1 MALENYNPPTTPW
14 LECVYDSPLYGVYN
28 KPPGLLSVPG
38 RLAEMH
44 DSLVSRVRETH
55 PEAQPVH
62 RLDML
67 TSGLMVIAYDK
78 EAEKHLKRQ
87 FSERTPKKKYEA
99 LVYGKLRHQQ
109 GKIDQPLICDWPN
122 RPRQIICPN
131 SGKPSQTLFRLLSY
145 EGVFSR
151 LELTPI
157 TGRSHQ
163 LRVHMQYLQHPILGD
178 EFYAHEQAF
187 AAAKR
192 LCLHAKLLTLTDPET
207 LQEKTFTSDVEF

>member
-1 MALENYNPPTTPW
+1 MALESYNPPRSPW
-14 LECVYDSPLYGVYN
+14 LECVYDSALYGVYN

-44 DSLVSRVRETH
+44 DSLVSRVRENH

-87 FSERTPKKKYEA
+87 FSERTPQKKYEA
-99 LVYGKLRHQQ
+99 LLYGKLKHRL
-109 GKIDQPLICDWPN
+109 GKVDQPLICDWPN
-122 RPRQIICPN
+122 RPRQIICPIN
-131 SGKPSQTLFRLLSY
+131 GKPSQTLFKLLGH
-145 EGVFSR
+145 EGEFSR
-151 LELTPI
+151 VELTPV

-178 EFYAHEQAF
+178 EFYAHE
-187 AAAKR
+187 AAYRATDR
-192 LCLHAKLLTLTDPET
+192 LCLHAKSLTIIDPET
-207 LQEKTFTSDVEF
+207 LNKKTFTSDVTF